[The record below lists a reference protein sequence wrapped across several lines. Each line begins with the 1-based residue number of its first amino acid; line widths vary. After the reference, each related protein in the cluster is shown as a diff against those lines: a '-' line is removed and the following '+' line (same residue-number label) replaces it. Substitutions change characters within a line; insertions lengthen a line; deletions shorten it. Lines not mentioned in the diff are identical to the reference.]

1 MFESGATGEMVK
13 YSADRWIPGQF
24 LEPQER
30 KMWGY
35 TPFGEVGP
43 LKFGMRHEDVV
54 AVLGEKPSRF
64 PFVGHDPSFE
74 EYESRSAD
82 FYETRVTVYYD
93 EFENLV
99 FVAVDALY
107 GPQVSMDGIS
117 LVGRPPS
124 EVGAQFYDYAES
136 RGVEAFTS
144 QQGDPGADEFGVVLR
159 AQRCGD
165 VLLSRPVFA
174 AREWA
179 RNIADTGEGL
189 IPKIEWLLH

>member
-1 MFESGATGEMVK
+1 MWNPGE
-13 YSADRWIPGQF
+13 F
-24 LEPQER
+24 LDPQER
-30 KMWGY
+30 KMWRY
-35 TPFGEVGP
+35 TPFGEVRP
-43 LKFGMRHEDVV
+43 LKFVMHHEDVV
-54 AVLGEKPSRF
+54 AVLRENPSRF
-64 PFVGHDPSFE
+64 PFVGCNPSFE

-82 FYETRVTVYYD
+82 FYETRVTAYYD
-93 EFENLV
+93 ESENLV
-99 FVAVDALY
+99 FVAVDALC

-117 LVGRPPS
+117 LVGRPSS
-124 EVGAQFYDYAES
+124 EVGGQFYENAES
-136 RGVEAFTS
+136 LGVKAFTS